1 MNIGFLVSS
10 LEGGGAERVVVTVA
24 NHLSLNGY
32 SICIYLFD
40 RRKPA
45 YSLNKNIRIRV
56 CGKSKKNIRI
66 ARIIDRTGD
75 LIRYLR
81 EDNTELLFAYMIS
94 MIPYALV
101 ARIRTGCK
109 VVCSER
115 ANPRVHSKMF
125 QWIIRYLSPLC
136 DGFIFQTEGAKE
148 YYPKKTQKKAIVIAN
163 SAPLYLAKRKR
174 PDDIRICSVGRL
186 HSDKD
191 FRTLIQ
197 AFHLFCKNYRESTL
211 TIFGDGNQ
219 KEELVD
225 LSKQLGIAEK
235 VIFKGFVSNIL
246 EEISQYTMFV
256 FSSAAEGMPNAL
268 LEGMSVGLP
277 CISTD
282 CPYGPDEIIEDG
294 KNGWLVPVGDAA
306 AMADR
311 MKWVVENA
319 EEAERIGN
327 NARYV
332 QEKYSIQS
340 IMLKY
345 INYIKEI
352 MKA

>member
-1 MNIGFLVSS
+1 M
-10 LEGGGAERVVVTVA
+10 VVTVA
-24 NHLSLNGY
+24 NHLSLNGH

-40 RRKPA
+40 GKKSA
-45 YSLNKNIRIRV
+45 YRVNKNIRIRV
-56 CGKSKKNIRI
+56 CGKSGKNIRI
-66 ARIIDRTGD
+66 AKIIDRTGS
-75 LIRYLR
+75 LISCLR

-94 MIPYALV
+94 MIPYALFS
-101 ARIRTGCK
+101 RIRTGCK
-109 VVCSER
+109 VICSER

-148 YYPKKTQKKAIVIAN
+148 YYPKKTQKKAVVIAN
-163 SAPLYLAKRKR
+163 SAPLYEGIRKR

-191 FRTLIQ
+191 FKTLIQ
-197 AFHLFCKNYRESTL
+197 AFHLFCKNHRESTL
-211 TIFGDGNQ
+211 TIFGDGSQ

-246 EEISQYTMFV
+246 DEISQYTMFV

-268 LEGMSVGLP
+268 LEAMSVGLP

-282 CPYGPDEIIEDG
+282 CPYGPADLIEDG
-294 KNGWLVPVGDAA
+294 KNGWLVPVGDVT
-306 AMADR
+306 AMAKR
-311 MKWVVENA
+311 MKWIVENA
-319 EEAERIGN
+319 EEAERMGN

-332 QEKYSIQS
+332 QEEYSVQNI
-340 IMLKY
+340 ILKY
-345 INYIKEI
+345 INYINKI
-352 MKA
+352 MKIYH